1 MFIHKM
7 ISAITP
13 IFVWL
18 VINVYVLIFSK
29 FLSPLS
35 GLIVDILPSS
45 LPWVLAIT
53 LIINAFAQ
61 VAIVSL
67 TTIVAIRKFSYK
79 IKCLTFS
86 IPIMYLLLLLYNQ
99 PFIYIFVN
107 TNEKSV
113 FLDYTPAMPSWKA
126 SIFIT
131 VQYGIVMLI
140 TTLIA
145 CRKKCASDQ
154 IAR

>member
-1 MFIHKM
+1 M
-7 ISAITP
+7 ACNQC
-13 IFVWL
+13 L
-18 VINVYVLIFSK
+18 CLD
-29 FLSPLS
+29 FLKVFKSIEWFDS
-35 GLIVDILPSS
+35 RYIAFKSS
-45 LPWVLAIT
+45 VGVSNNAL
-53 LIINAFAQ
+53 INAFAQ

-86 IPIMYLLLLLYNQ
+86 IPIMYLLFLLYNQ

-131 VQYGIVMLI
+131 LQYGIVMLI

-145 CRKKCASDQ
+145 CRKKGASD
-154 IAR
+154 

>member
-1 MFIHKM
+1 M

-35 GLIVDILPSS
+35 GLIVDKLPSS

-53 LIINAFAQ
+53 LLINAFAQ

-67 TTIVAIRKFSYK
+67 TTIVAIRKFGYK

-86 IPIMYLLLLLYNQ
+86 IPIMYLLFLLYNQ
-99 PFIYIFVN
+99 PFVYIFVN

-113 FLDYTPAMPSWKA
+113 FLDYTPVMPFWLA
-126 SIFIT
+126 SLFIT

-145 CRKKCASDQ
+145 CRKKCANDQ
-154 IAR
+154 K

>member
-1 MFIHKM
+1 MFIRKM

-35 GLIVDILPSS
+35 GMIVDKLPSS

-53 LIINAFAQ
+53 LLINAFAQ

-67 TTIVAIRKFSYK
+67 TTIVAIRKFGYK

-86 IPIMYLLLLLYNQ
+86 IPIMYLLFLLYNQ
-99 PFIYIFVN
+99 PYIYIFVN
-107 TNEKSV
+107 THEKSV

-131 VQYGIVMLI
+131 LQYGIVMLI

-145 CRKKCASDQ
+145 SKKNDTDNPK
-154 IAR
+154 

>member
-1 MFIHKM
+1 MFIRKM

-29 FLSPLS
+29 FLRPLS
-35 GLIVDILPSS
+35 GLIVDKLPSS
-45 LPWVLAIT
+45 LPLAIT
-53 LIINAFAQ
+53 LLINAFAQ

-79 IKCLTFS
+79 IKCLIFS
-86 IPIMYLLLLLYNQ
+86 IPIMYLLFLLYNQ

-126 SIFIT
+126 SIFKT
-131 VQYGIVMLI
+131 VQYVIVMLI

-145 CRKKCASDQ
+145 
-154 IAR
+154 

>member
-1 MFIHKM
+1 MFIRKM

-53 LIINAFAQ
+53 L
-61 VAIVSL
+61 
-67 TTIVAIRKFSYK
+67 
-79 IKCLTFS
+79 
-86 IPIMYLLLLLYNQ
+86 
-99 PFIYIFVN
+99 
-107 TNEKSV
+107 
-113 FLDYTPAMPSWKA
+113 
-126 SIFIT
+126 
-131 VQYGIVMLI
+131 
-140 TTLIA
+140 
-145 CRKKCASDQ
+145 
-154 IAR
+154 

>member
-1 MFIHKM
+1 MFIRKM

-35 GLIVDILPSS
+35 GLIVDKLPSS

-53 LIINAFAQ
+53 LLINAFAQ

-67 TTIVAIRKFSYK
+67 TTIVAIRVVISITIPYCRVMK
-79 IKCLTFS
+79 IDAFH
-86 IPIMYLLLLLYNQ
+86 
-99 PFIYIFVN
+99 
-107 TNEKSV
+107 E
-113 FLDYTPAMPSWKA
+113 
-126 SIFIT
+126 
-131 VQYGIVMLI
+131 GIAGV
-140 TTLIA
+140 
-145 CRKKCASDQ
+145 
-154 IAR
+154 

>member
-1 MFIHKM
+1 MFIRKM

-13 IFVWL
+13 IFIWL

-35 GLIVDILPSS
+35 GMIVDKLPSS

-53 LIINAFAQ
+53 LLINAFAQ

-67 TTIVAIRKFSYK
+67 TTIVAIRKFGYK

-86 IPIMYLLLLLYNQ
+86 IPIMYLLFLLYNQ
-99 PFIYIFVN
+99 PFVYIFVN
-107 TNEKSV
+107 TNEISV

-131 VQYGIVMLI
+131 LQYGIVMLI

-145 CRKKCASDQ
+145 CRKKCANDQ
-154 IAR
+154 K

>member
-1 MFIHKM
+1 M
-7 ISAITP
+7 ACNQC
-13 IFVWL
+13 L
-18 VINVYVLIFSK
+18 CLD
-29 FLSPLS
+29 FLKVFKSIEWFDS
-35 GLIVDILPSS
+35 RYIAFKSS
-45 LPWVLAIT
+45 VGVSNNALK
-53 LIINAFAQ
+53 NAFAQ

-86 IPIMYLLLLLYNQ
+86 IPIMYLLFLLYNQ
-99 PFIYIFVN
+99 PFVYIFVN

-140 TTLIA
+140 TTLIT
-145 CRKKCASDQ
+145 CRKKGADND
-154 IAR
+154 

>member
-7 ISAITP
+7 ISAIIP
-13 IFVWL
+13 IFVWFT
-18 VINVYVLIFSK
+18 INIYVLIFSK

-35 GLIVDILPSS
+35 GLIIDKSPSS
-45 LPWVLAIT
+45 LPLVLTIA
-53 LIINAFAQ
+53 LLVNAFAQ
-61 VAIVSL
+61 VVIVSL
-67 TTIVAIRKFSYK
+67 TTIVAIRKFGYK
-79 IKCLTFS
+79 IKCLIFS
-86 IPIMYLLLLLYNQ
+86 IPIMYLLFLLYNQ

-107 TNEKSV
+107 TNAKSV

-131 VQYGIVMLI
+131 LQYGIVMLI

-145 CRKKCASDQ
+145 SKKNGTDNL
-154 IAR
+154 R